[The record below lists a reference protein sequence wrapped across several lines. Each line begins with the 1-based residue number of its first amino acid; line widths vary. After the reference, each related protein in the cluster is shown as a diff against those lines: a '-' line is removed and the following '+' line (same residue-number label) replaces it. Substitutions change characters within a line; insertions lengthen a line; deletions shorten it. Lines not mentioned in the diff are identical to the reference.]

1 MRISDWSSDVCS
13 SDLFEFEWFRI
24 GETIING
31 SLVLDDLSVLMLV
44 LVTFISLLV
53 HVYSM
58 AYMKD
63 DPRYHRYWPY
73 LSLFVFAML
82 GLVLSGNLLITYM
95 CWELVGVA
103 SYLMIGFWFERPRAA
118 LASMKSF
125 IVNRIGDI
133 GFLVALM
140 SLFSLAGTFDIVE
153 RSEEHTS
160 E

>member
-1 MRISDWSSDVCS
+1 
-13 SDLFEFEWFRI
+13 
-24 GETIING
+24 
-31 SLVLDDLSVLMLV
+31 MLV
-44 LVTFISLLV
+44 LVTFMSLLV

-118 LASMKSF
+118 LASMNSF
-125 IVNRIGDI
+125 
-133 GFLVALM
+133 
-140 SLFSLAGTFDIVE
+140 
-153 RSEEHTS
+153 RSEERRVGKVGVSTCRS
-160 E
+160 RWSPCP

>member
-63 DPRYHRYWPY
+63 EPRYHRYWPY
-73 LSLFVFAML
+73 LSLLVFGML
-82 GLVLSGNLLITYM
+82 GLVLSGNLLINYM
-95 CWELVGVA
+95 SLELVGVA
-103 SYLMIGFWFERPRAA
+103 SKQHGGAD
-118 LASMKSF
+118 
-125 IVNRIGDI
+125 V
-133 GFLVALM
+133 
-140 SLFSLAGTFDIVE
+140 
-153 RSEEHTS
+153 
-160 E
+160 